1 MEEGE
6 TKEDIYKR
14 AKSQHTTLDRRLR
27 MLLRKPYLTVQ
38 EELEMKVLKKK
49 KLYLKDVMEKMKEE
63 NELPCGMLPGIEDK
77 NME

>member
-14 AKSQHTTLDRRLR
+14 VKNQHATLDRRLR
-27 MLLRKPYLTVQ
+27 MLLRKPYLTVK

-49 KLYLKDVMEKMKEE
+49 KLYLKDVMEGMKEE
-63 NELPCGMLPGIEDK
+63 MNHPAASEPGVKEK
-77 NME
+77 TGT

>member
-1 MEEGE
+1 MKEGE

-14 AKSQHTTLDRRLR
+14 AKDQHAMLDRRLL

-49 KLYLKDVMEKMKEE
+49 KLYLKDVMEKIKEE
-63 NELPCGMLPGIEDK
+63 ISKGER
-77 NME
+77 